1 MQHTREQRPALG
13 LWLGLLS
20 LGLAGCQQKDTETTK
35 TVPLILIVVDTLRAD
50 QILDPEDSVATPN
63 IDALAKDG
71 VAFSQAFSHAPMTIP
86 AHTSLFSSQSPV
98 QTGVRIN
105 GQDVPT
111 HLPLVAEY
119 LRDAAGYQTLA
130 TVSMWTLGSPQ
141 RLFGIERGFDQY
153 DCEFFGLLPPAPETE
168 KRLFPMLEGL
178 SNEQPFFM
186 FAHYSDPHL
195 PYNPHDPKDRRWAEL
210 LVDGELHSRFT
221 IAPMTTWEGQL
232 ELSPGEHRIELLAD
246 YPFAP
251 KMFELDGK
259 VSITPDLAKSK
270 FGSTT
275 QNFLHLVS
283 KAVVSKTDGADANDP
298 AADGLVTCGLKLWIH
313 DEPTRAEKKL
323 RYPGEVEFADQYVG
337 RLIAELKARDLYEKS
352 LIIFTS
358 DHGEAL
364 GEHDW
369 WGHNENLYDELL
381 HIPLIIKPPLGH
393 PSAEGLRGE
402 SNSLVRHIDLVPTAL
417 SIMKL
422 DPLPGQTGRVLGSGF
437 DQTQEPPPLLAATR
451 QPIAKQD
458 VVSLRSSEF
467 KLVYYRKDQRFELLD
482 LKRDPLELTDLI
494 RSDDHGLDSEQLG
507 AWKNM
512 LLKHA
517 NSLTEIVIRDPE
529 EIEDSLRNLG
539 YSDSEREQEREQEDS

>member
-1 MQHTREQRPALG
+1 MQHTREQRTALG
-13 LWLGLLS
+13 LRLGLLC
-20 LGLAGCQQKDTETTK
+20 LVLAGCQQHDSEADQA
-35 TVPLILIVVDTLRAD
+35 VPLILIVVDTLRAD

-63 IDALAKDG
+63 IDALAEDG

-86 AHTSLFSSQSPV
+86 AHTSLFSSQTPV

-105 GQDVPT
+105 GQDVPA
-111 HLPLVAEY
+111 HIPLVAEY

-141 RLFGIERGFDQY
+141 RVFGIERGFEQY

-168 KRLFPMLEGL
+168 KRLLPMLEGL
-178 SNEQPFFM
+178 SKEQPFFI

-195 PYNPHDPKDRRWAEL
+195 PYNPHDPEDRRWAEL

-232 ELSPGEHRIELLAD
+232 ELSPGEHRIELIAD

-251 KMFELDGK
+251 KMFELDGQ
-259 VSITPDLAKSK
+259 VTISPDLAESK

-275 QNFLHLVS
+275 QNFLRLVS
-283 KAVVSKTDGADANDP
+283 KAVVSKSDGADANGQ
-298 AADGLVTCGLKLWIH
+298 AADGPVTCGIKLWIH
-313 DEPTRAEKKL
+313 DEPTRAEKKM
-323 RYPGEVEFADQYVG
+323 RYPGEVEFADEYVG
-337 RLIAELKARDLYEKS
+337 RLIAELKARDLYDGS

-393 PSAEGLRGE
+393 PSTAGLRTE
-402 SNSLVRHIDLVPTAL
+402 SSSLVRHIDLVPTAL
-417 SIMKL
+417 SIMEL
-422 DPLPGQTGRVLGSGF
+422 DGLPGQTGRVLGSGF
-437 DQTQEPPPLLAATR
+437 DQAQEPPPLLAATR

-458 VVSLRSSEF
+458 VVSLRSSKF
-467 KLVYYRKDQRFELLD
+467 KLVYYRKEQRFELLD
-482 LKRDPLELTDLI
+482 LKRDPHELTDLI
-494 RSDDHGLDSEQLG
+494 HADDHGLDPDQLD
-507 AWKNM
+507 AWKDM
-512 LLKHA
+512 LLEHA
-517 NSLTEIVIRDPE
+517 NSLAEIVIRDPE
-529 EIEDSLRNLG
+529 GIQKSLSDLG
-539 YSDSEREQEREQEDS
+539 YSDSEQEQEQEDS